1 MKQKYEDMPTAKSGG
16 HKSRNDLIFIGALL
30 TILCVMGL
38 CFYLIREEGNSI
50 SVTVN
55 GTHFG
60 DYSLSENITVD
71 IVTGEQGESHNVLV
85 VKDGKAY
92 VESATCPDGICAAH
106 RPISRDRESIVCLP
120 HKVVITVRT
129 VNSDDAP
136 DIIA

>member
-30 TILCVMGL
+30 TILCVVGL
-38 CFYLIREEGNSI
+38 CFYLIREKGDSI
-50 SVTVN
+50 SVTVD

-60 DYSLSENITVD
+60 TYSLSKDVTVD
-71 IVTGEQGESHNVLV
+71 IVTGEDGEEHNVLV
-85 VKDGKAY
+85 IKDGKAY

-106 RPISRDRESIVCLP
+106 KPISRERESIVCLP
-120 HKVVITVRT
+120 HKVVITVRI